1 MLPHQGPHVLRP
13 STKRQKRL
21 VFHTTPLTQK
31 TSTQSQ
37 TCSPKPKSVS
47 CWPNLSQFEI
57 CHRPYGREKNA
68 QKKNPKPMQ
77 QSTYSS
83 SNNRCKYY
91 NSTFEE
97 ANKHQHTHV
106 TDRPTDQPTTCMPGK
121 HVRSCMP
128 CLSHSPS
135 RTK

>member
-57 CHRPYGREKNA
+57 CHRPYGREK
-68 QKKNPKPMQ
+68 KNTEEKP
-77 QSTYSS
+77 
-83 SNNRCKYY
+83 
-91 NSTFEE
+91 E
-97 ANKHQHTHV
+97 ADAAVNILKFQ
-106 TDRPTDQPTTCMPGK
+106 
-121 HVRSCMP
+121 
-128 CLSHSPS
+128 
-135 RTK
+135 